1 MKIYICTK
9 KGAKKLM
16 SDDRVLVGKSILS
29 EIAVE
34 MDIPYGAIAV
44 ADGVGGNAAGDVA
57 AVMVCEAASHMTL
70 PETDRFQ
77 AINAEI
83 LERGQKENYKG
94 MASTL
99 SGIYWTEEKNATLF
113 HVGNTRVYAIQGSG
127 YLNQLTKDDTVEQY
141 LLETGKLTEEEAETY
156 SARNE
161 ITACFGGGDA
171 KLLNMKIAPLKDE
184 NACRFLMTS
193 DGVHEALSV
202 DEMEDCIS
210 GYMGNWMELVKTLVS
225 RAQEKGTQ
233 DDCTA
238 VFVDKEG

>member
-1 MKIYICTK
+1 
-9 KGAKKLM
+9 M
-16 SDDRVLVGKSILS
+16 SDDRVLVGKSILG
-29 EIAVE
+29 ETTIEMGIPHGAV
-34 MDIPYGAIAV
+34 AV

-57 AVMVCEAASHMTL
+57 AVMTCEATSQMMPPDMTS
-70 PETDRFQ
+70 FQ
-77 AINAEI
+77 AINKEI
-83 LERGQKENYKG
+83 IERGQKAKYKG

-99 SGIYWTEEKNATLF
+99 SGIYWTEDKKATLF
-113 HVGNTRVYAIQGSG
+113 HVGNTRIYAIQGSG
-127 YLNQLTKDDTVEQY
+127 YLNQLTKDDTVVEY

-161 ITACFGGGDA
+161 ITACFGGGDE
-171 KLLNMKIAPLKDE
+171 KLLNVKIVPLEDE
-184 NACRFLMTS
+184 NAQQFLLTS

-210 GYMGNWMELVKTLVS
+210 EHKGDELAIVKSLVT

-238 VFVDKEG
+238 VFIDKEG

>member
-1 MKIYICTK
+1 MKIYICTVKGVK
-9 KGAKKLM
+9 KPM

-29 EIAVE
+29 EAALE
-34 MDIPYGAIAV
+34 MELSYGSVAV

-57 AVMVCEAASHMTL
+57 AVMACEATSQMAPPDTA
-70 PETDRFQ
+70 RFQ
-77 AINAEI
+77 AINMEI
-83 LERGQKENYKG
+83 LERGQKEKYKG

-99 SGIYWTEEKNATLF
+99 SGIYWAEDKKATLF
-113 HVGNTRVYAIQGSG
+113 HVGNTRIYAIQGSG
-127 YLNQLTKDDTVEQY
+127 YLNQLTKDDTVVEY

-161 ITACFGGGDA
+161 ITACFGGGKA
-171 KLLNMKIAPLKDE
+171 TLLNVKIAPLEDE
-184 NACRFLMTS
+184 KTRQFLLTS

-210 GYMGNWMELVKTLVS
+210 EHTGDWLSLVKSLVAN
-225 RAQEKGTQ
+225 AQKKGTQ

-238 VFVDKEG
+238 VFIDKEG